1 MSQDTQCFIAAMQLT
16 TVGLA
21 ATWLGYL
28 FCDNYINPLSKT
40 IQQLRDELDEKDREL
55 LSLRNKVDRFVSS
68 LIENESDSDET
79 DSVASNESNNECPH
93 Y

>member
-1 MSQDTQCFIAAMQLT
+1 MSQDMQCFIAAMQLT
-16 TVGLA
+16 TVGVA

-28 FCDNYINPLSKT
+28 FCDNYLNPLSKK
-40 IQQLRDELDEKDREL
+40 ISYLEEELEQKNQEL
-55 LSLRNKVDRFVSS
+55 LSLRKKVDQFVCS

-79 DSVASNESNNECPH
+79 DSVVSDESDNECPH